1 MSHSTPFEP
10 SFRFRPFTRTE
21 CCNSNK
27 PKCAPDFFSLKSLV
41 VPGSVRIAPSGVKAK
56 IRHFPTKLSCADT
69 LFFLLASTKTLKRSR
84 HLMSESKTNDSFTF
98 LRENSSSSSSSTV
111 PDCLA
116 SFAQLHC
123 CTTSLLSL
131 SLNPAADQA
140 KNGPGIRARFWS
152 LLVLAQLRQA
162 QKTGPLRPHFGAGLS
177 SSFLES
183 QNLDAD
189 RQIRPNATSLR

>member
-1 MSHSTPFEP
+1 MRTRLFLAEKSGSPRIGPNRTVRSESEDP
-10 SFRFRPFTRTE
+10 SF
-21 CCNSNK
+21 SNET
-27 PKCAPDFFSLKSLV
+27 LV
-41 VPGSVRIAPSGVKAK
+41 R
-56 IRHFPTKLSCADT
+56 RHS
-69 LFFLLASTKTLKRSR
+69 FFLLASTKTLKRSR